1 MDDNREYPFIQFC
14 QKLLNDPKMADPLF
28 QLQHQ
33 GGFNVNIIFYLLW
46 LAKEKYGRLTKRN
59 IKLLLSQIVLWHQRV
74 ITELKFTHALVAN
87 QNTEVAQ
94 HIKLALEEHI
104 LKAYVIEQRMLYES
118 RMKTSSLKRSSI
130 LELQDACASMINYCE
145 IKNDL
150 LLDDDY
156 AAFATVC
163 QTVFYDI
170 KPDEVEKQLSSA
182 FSRLKK
188 SDGPIQMMWSEL

>member
-14 QKLLNDPKMADPLF
+14 QKLLNDSQVAEPLF

-33 GGFNVNIIFYLLW
+33 GGFNINIVLYLLW
-46 LAKEKYGRLTKRN
+46 LAKERYGRLTKRN
-59 IKLLLSQIVLWHQRV
+59 IKLLLSQILLWHQRV

-94 HIKLALEEHI
+94 HIKQALEEHI

-118 RMKTSSLKRSSI
+118 RMKTAPMKRSSI
-130 LELQDACASMINYCE
+130 QELQDACASMMNYCE

-150 LLDDDY
+150 LLDEDY
-156 AAFATVC
+156 LAFVKLC
-163 QTVFYDI
+163 QVVFNQI
-170 KPDEVEKQLSSA
+170 KPDDIEKQLSSV

-188 SDGPIQMMWSEL
+188 SDGPTQMMWSEL